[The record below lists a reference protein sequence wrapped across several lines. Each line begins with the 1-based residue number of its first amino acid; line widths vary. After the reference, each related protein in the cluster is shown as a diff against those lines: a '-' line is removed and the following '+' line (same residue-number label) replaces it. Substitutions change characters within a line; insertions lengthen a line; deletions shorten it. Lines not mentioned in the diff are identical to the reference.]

1 MAAKERKIPAPPLN
15 PEVQPYW
22 DGATAGRLMIMRCK
36 DTGKPYFYP
45 RAHSPFTGSENVEWV
60 EAKGTGVIYSW
71 SVLRRAPEPYAL
83 AYVTLD
89 EGVTMLTNI
98 VDCDFDKLAC
108 GQKVKVVFK
117 PTEGGPPAP
126 CFAPT

>member
-22 DGATAGRLMIMRCK
+22 DGAKAGRLMIMRCK

-60 EAKGTGVIYSW
+60 QAKGTGVIDSW
-71 SVLRRAPEPYAL
+71 SVRRR
-83 AYVTLD
+83 
-89 EGVTMLTNI
+89 
-98 VDCDFDKLAC
+98 
-108 GQKVKVVFK
+108 
-117 PTEGGPPAP
+117 AP
-126 CFAPT
+126 CFAPA